1 MEHPLAR
8 ATAFEALEQANDIN
22 SLFNDDLFA
31 ELQATV
37 DANNLRGA
45 AREALSGIL
54 TLEPAAGQPARSL
67 QDVKHETEAF
77 FSNTAI
83 QEIEGLFDQ
92 LATQYAQFC
101 NHNHEAAET
110 LNQDGLSAVRN
121 LGNQQLHGQHDHTLR
136 RGNIVNHSR
145 YRRHSKDKKK
155 PSSRTTSLA
164 AWLINHY
171 ASRRTKRTS

>member
-1 MEHPLAR
+1 MERPLAR
-8 ATAFEALEQANDIN
+8 PTAFEVLEQANDIN

-37 DANNLRGA
+37 DANNLREA
-45 AREALSGIL
+45 AHDALSGIL
-54 TLEPAAGQPARSL
+54 TLETAAGQPLRSL
-67 QDVKHETEAF
+67 QDIKHETEAF

-92 LATQYAQFC
+92 LAAQYAQFC
-101 NHNHEAAET
+101 DHNHEAAET

-121 LGNQQLHGQHDHTLR
+121 HGNQQLHGQQHHTLR
-136 RGNIVNHSR
+136 RGDIVDHNG